1 VACGHDRQ
9 RGLDRYEDHGAAY
22 GADPSQVSG
31 RAIDRRRSAF
41 SRQRIGGTFVPLAPP
56 GATVQVEAFVR

>member
-1 VACGHDRQ
+1 MPGFADR
-9 RGLDRYEDHGAAY
+9 
-22 GADPSQVSG
+22 P
-31 RAIDRRRSAF
+31 F